1 VPHKYHT
8 TTNECLNHHHHHHHH
23 HAPQLIMTDGAA
35 QVEFASYDIKVLNTE
50 SVSIVTLLGI
60 MCFGRLQT

>member
-1 VPHKYHT
+1 
-8 TTNECLNHHHHHHHH
+8 LNHHHHHHHH